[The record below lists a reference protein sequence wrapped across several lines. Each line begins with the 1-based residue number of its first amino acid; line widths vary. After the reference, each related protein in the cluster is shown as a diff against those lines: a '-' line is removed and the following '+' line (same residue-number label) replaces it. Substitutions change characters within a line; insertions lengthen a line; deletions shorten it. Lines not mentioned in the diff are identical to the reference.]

1 MTIWKKQKGRQT
13 YNNMGYKRDKEDK
26 KRKYQ
31 KSKYAKGIKKGFK
44 KKSNKGQLKRY
55 MEEDLE

>member
-1 MTIWKKQKGRQT
+1 
-13 YNNMGYKRDKEDK
+13 MGYKRDKEDK